1 MLKLFAWWWSD
12 RRAAGPESEPL
23 LTQESGQQ
31 DDTSSTKKTTHVA
44 FLDLLLARAAIV
56 TDIVFYALTFSTTS
70 GALFAVFTAGIS
82 FGTSFTPTMQSLA
95 LDLYERHGG
104 ADTGRVLG
112 ALTVISA
119 LR

>member
-1 MLKLFAWWWSD
+1 M
-12 RRAAGPESEPL
+12 AA
-23 LTQESGQQ
+23 
-31 DDTSSTKKTTHVA
+31 
-44 FLDLLLARAAIV
+44 LDLFLARAAIV

-70 GALFAVFTAGIS
+70 GALFAVFTACIC
-82 FGTSFTPTMQSLA
+82 FGTSFSPTMQSLA
-95 LDLYERHGG
+95 LGLYERHGG